1 MSRADYARSR
11 MKKKAE
17 QAAAASQGAP
27 GMPTGLKPVDRPLTL
42 AERQANLSW
51 LNKCLIEGD
60 QATCQGGASAGLVMP
75 KGCYEQAQKMSSDPA
90 AQAEMMKI
98 MGPCMLGMMSQDKAT
113 IKSGCS
119 PVRDS
124 IVKMCPDAFP
134 AKVGGSNMVYW
145 LVGGV
150 AAWIIYKKVAR

>member
-1 MSRADYARSR
+1 

-27 GMPTGLKPVDRPLTL
+27 GMPVGLKPVDRPLTL

-51 LNKCLIEGD
+51 LNKCLVEGD

-90 AQAEMMKI
+90 SQAEMMNL

-119 PVRDS
+119 PVRDT

-134 AKVGGSNMVYW
+134 EKVGGNNMVYW
-145 LVGGV
+145 LAGGV
-150 AAWIIYKKVAR
+150 VAWFVYKKLAK